1 MRGSRFAKGI
11 ALVLV
16 AAVGALSSGCFGK
29 FQLTRK
35 VYDMNQSIDEKY
47 VRSAA
52 TWIFVIVQVYTVAA
66 LLDLIV
72 FNVIEFWTGENPVAT
87 APMTKVYA
95 QGRGKTVMTL
105 SRDGSATTA
114 VIERYEAERLVA
126 TVRVRDDGRGKVS
139 AVETAAGGGIR
150 EVSAVAAS
158 DGSVD
163 VTVATAAGTET
174 ESYAAE
180 AVRAQ
185 GTRAARIASEAAP
198 ASPHP
203 TTSFAPL
210 GYPRWEMP
218 RGQYELRAAGVP
230 PQQEKRGARGAAG
243 TIPLAAAA
251 RVPAF
256 GG

>member
-1 MRGSRFAKGI
+1 MRGSRFGKGI

-16 AAVGALSSGCFGK
+16 AAVGALSAGCFGK

-52 TWIFVIVQVYTVAA
+52 TWIFVLVPVYGIAA

-72 FNVIEFWTGENPVAT
+72 FNVIEFWTGENPVAS
-87 APMTKVYA
+87 APVTKEYA
-95 QGRGKTVMTL
+95 QGNGRTVLTL
-105 SRDGSATTA
+105 SRDGSATVA
-114 VIERYEAERLVA
+114 VIDRYEGERLVS
-126 TVRVRDDGRGKVS
+126 TLRLRDDGRGKVV
-139 AVETAAGGGIR
+139 AVETAAGGEVR
-150 EVSAVAAS
+150 EVSAVASS

-163 VTVATAAGTET
+163 VTVATAAGTGT
-174 ESYAAE
+174 ERVAAT

-185 GTRAARIASEAAP
+185 ETRAARIASEVAQ
-198 ASPHP
+198 AS
-203 TTSFAPL
+203 
-210 GYPRWEMP
+210 
-218 RGQYELRAAGVP
+218 
-230 PQQEKRGARGAAG
+230 RGAAG

-251 RVPAF
+251 RVPAY

>member
-1 MRGSRFAKGI
+1 MRGSRFGKGI

-16 AAVGALSSGCFGK
+16 AAVGALSAGCFGK

-52 TWIFVIVQVYTVAA
+52 TWIFVLVPVYGIAA

-72 FNVIEFWTGENPVAT
+72 FNVIEFWTGENPVAE
-87 APMTKVYA
+87 AKVTKEYA
-95 QGRGKTVMTL
+95 QGNGRTVLTL
-105 SRDGSATTA
+105 SRDGSATVA
-114 VIERYEAERLVA
+114 VIDRYEGERLVS
-126 TVRVRDDGRGKVS
+126 TLRVRDDGRGKVV
-139 AVETAAGGGIR
+139 AVETAAGGEVR

-163 VTVATAAGTET
+163 VTVATAAGTGT
-174 ESYAAE
+174 ERVAAT

-185 GTRAARIASEAAP
+185 ETRAARIASEVAQ
-198 ASPHP
+198 AS
-203 TTSFAPL
+203 
-210 GYPRWEMP
+210 
-218 RGQYELRAAGVP
+218 
-230 PQQEKRGARGAAG
+230 RGAAG

-251 RVPAF
+251 RVPAY